1 MRDIMSLI
9 AASSLLALGGLGLY
23 VYKSNNSTDDDNSD
37 DENEHRNFLYD
48 DDDNN
53 NNKNNNAIKLTRDE
67 DDYSEEDVPKLIE
80 TKPKRNKSTKS
91 KRRLT
96 GTRRR

>member
-37 DENEHRNFLYD
+37 DENEHRNFLR
-48 DDDNN
+48 DDDND
-53 NNKNNNAIKLTRDE
+53 AIKLTRDE

>member
-1 MRDIMSLI
+1 MRDIMSVI

-23 VYKSNNSTDDDNSD
+23 VYKSNNSKDDDNDNSD
-37 DENEHRNFLYD
+37 DENEHKNFLR
-48 DDDNN
+48 DDDND
-53 NNKNNNAIKLTRDE
+53 AIKLTRYE